1 MKIYTLFNI
10 IYFLKNFNRFI
21 LLIKKVIRRVIKTNG
36 SISYKD
42 NLKFLN
48 KNCEDLDMF
57 FSNIDSNLWTKSK
70 LFQNTLYNYANQKLK
85 SVKHDLGGG
94 GAYNV
99 IYFLT
104 KLVKPKII
112 FETGVGAGYSTYAFL
127 TAIKENNLGSLFS
140 SDFPY
145 FRLKKPERYIGFLV
159 TEDLKDNWI
168 LYDEGDEK
176 NIKDYI
182 HKYNYQFDILHY
194 DSDKT
199 YLGRTIFF
207 KNAKKQIN
215 KNTIILMDDI
225 QDNSFFYDYINKEG
239 IKKWKIF
246 KFENKFIGLIY
257 NKDFF

>member
-1 MKIYTLFNI
+1 MKIYTIFNI
-10 IYFLKNFNRFI
+10 VSFLKNFNRFTM
-21 LLIKKVIRRVIKTNG
+21 LFKKVIRRIVKTNG
-36 SISYKD
+36 TISHKD
-42 NLKFLN
+42 NQKFLN
-48 KNCEDLDMF
+48 KNCEDLDIF
-57 FSNIDSNLWTKSK
+57 FSNIDNILWNKSK
-70 LFQNTLYNYANQKLK
+70 IFQNNLYNHANKKLK
-85 SVKHDLGGG
+85 SIKHDLGGG

-104 KLVKPKII
+104 RLIKPKII

-127 TAIKENNLGSLFS
+127 TAIKENNLGTLYS

-145 FRLKKPERYIGFLV
+145 FRLNKPERFIGVLV
-159 TEDLKDNWI
+159 TEDLKNNWI
-168 LYDEGDEK
+168 LYNEGDEK

-182 HKYNYQFDILHY
+182 NKYNYQFDILHY

-199 YLGRTIFF
+199 YFGRTIFF

-225 QDNSFFYDYINKEG
+225 QDNSFFYDYINKENV
-239 IKKWKIF
+239 KKWKIF